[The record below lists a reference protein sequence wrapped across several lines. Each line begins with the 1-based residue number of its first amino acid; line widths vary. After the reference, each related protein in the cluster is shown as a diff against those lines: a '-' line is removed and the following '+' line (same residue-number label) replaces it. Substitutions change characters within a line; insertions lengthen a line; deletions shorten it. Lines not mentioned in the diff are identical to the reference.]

1 MVLYNLLST
10 DTEAECWS
18 ISIAGRQEFHC
29 SFQTHLVSVRCSFD
43 GGEPENCSLPL
54 VVDIERFSTESHAVN
69 VTVTDELDQ
78 LWELT
83 FDFKLAK
90 CEHKPRGICP
100 LTPAFHKTEST
111 YTSCSI
117 HQC

>member
-1 MVLYNLLST
+1 MVLYFDIIS

-69 VTVTDELDQ
+69 VTVTDEHDQ

-100 LTPAFHKTEST
+100 LAPAFHKTEST

-117 HQC
+117 HSC